1 MVGEKKEEEIVQIPL
16 KNEAFD
22 SLSRVLEC

>member
-16 KNEAFD
+16 KNEDVDA
-22 SLSRVLEC
+22 LNRVLEC

>member
-1 MVGEKKEEEIVQIPL
+1 MVGKKKEEEIVQIPL

-22 SLSRVLEC
+22 ALNRVLKY

>member
-1 MVGEKKEEEIVQIPL
+1 MVGEKKEENIVLISL